1 MKVLLVCSSGG
12 HLAQLH
18 RLEPWWSKHERLW
31 VTFRKVDSA
40 SLLDGESVV
49 WAFHP
54 TTRSVTNLVRNLIL
68 SWRTLRQYRP
78 DVVVSN
84 GAGVAFPFF
93 VAARLLGSRT
103 VYIEDLGRVSTR
115 ALTSR
120 LCYPVSDLFVLQVE
134 EQKRLYPRGRVAGR
148 LI

>member
-1 MKVLLVCSSGG
+1 VCSSGG

-18 RLEPWWSKHERLW
+18 RLRPWWSKHQRLW

-40 SLLDGESVV
+40 SLLEGEKVV

-54 TTRSVTNLVRNLIL
+54 TTRNLPNLVRNLFL
-68 SWRTLRQYRP
+68 SWRTLRRYRP
-78 DVVVSN
+78 NVVVSN

-93 VAARLLGSRT
+93 VAARLLGIRT
-103 VYIEDLGRVSTR
+103 VYIEDLGRISTR

-120 LCYPVSDLFVLQVE
+120 LCYPISDLFVLQVE
-134 EQKRLYPRGRVAGR
+134 EQRQLYPRGRVAGR

>member
-1 MKVLLVCSSGG
+1 VKVLLVCSSGG

-31 VTFRKVDSA
+31 VTFHKVDSE
-40 SLLDGESVV
+40 SLLDGENVV

-54 TTRSVTNLVRNLIL
+54 TTRSVANLARNLVLG
-68 SWRTLRQYRP
+68 WRTVRRYRP

-103 VYIEDLGRVSTR
+103 VYIEDLGRISTQ

-120 LCYPVSDLFVLQVE
+120 LCYPLSDLFVLQVE
-134 EQKRLYPRGRVAGR
+134 GQKRRYPRGRVAGR

>member
-1 MKVLLVCSSGG
+1 LKILLVCSSGG

-18 RLEPWWSKHERLW
+18 RLEPWWSKHRRMW

-40 SLLDGESVV
+40 SLLEGEDVV

-54 TTRSVTNLVRNLIL
+54 TTRNIPNLVRNLAL
-68 SWRTLRQYRP
+68 SWRTLRRYKP
-78 DVVVSN
+78 DVIVSN

-93 VAARLLGSRT
+93 VAGRLLGIRT

-115 ALTSR
+115 ALTAR
-120 LCYPVSDLFVLQVE
+120 LCYPISDLFILQVE
-134 EQKRLYPRGRVAGR
+134 EQRRLYPRGRVAGR

>member
-18 RLEPWWSKHERLW
+18 RLEPWWGKHERRW
-31 VTFRKVDSA
+31 VTFRKVDSV
-40 SLLDGESVV
+40 SLLEGENVT

-54 TTRSVTNLVRNLIL
+54 TTRSVRNLVRNLVL
-68 SWRTLRQYRP
+68 GWRTVRRFRP

-93 VAARLLGSRT
+93 VVARLFGSRT
-103 VYIEDLGRVSTR
+103 VYIEDIGRVSTK
-115 ALTSR
+115 ALTAR
-120 LCYPVSDLFVLQVE
+120 LCYPISDLFVLQVE
-134 EQKRLYPRGRVAGR
+134 GQRRLYPRGRVAGR